1 MMIACQEWLRAS
13 DRGKHRVDSP
23 RAARLLTVN
32 LSSPGGPLL
41 VSACLAGYKCRY
53 DGGAKPNRDVV
64 GLAAEGLA
72 LPLCAELMG
81 GLPIP
86 RSPAEIVGGDGEDV
100 LDGHARVITRDGED
114 VTDAFVRGANAAASL
129 AEQMGCP
136 AAMLQERSPSCGLR
150 TIYDGTHTG
159 KLKQGCGVLAA
170 ALRRRGIA
178 VVAMGTVRERR
189 T

>member
-1 MMIACQEWLRAS
+1 M
-13 DRGKHRVDSP
+13 
-23 RAARLLTVN
+23 N
-32 LSSPGGPLL
+32 LSSPDGPLL
-41 VSACLAGYKCRY
+41 VSACLAGFRCRY
-53 DGGAKPNRDVV
+53 DGSAKPNRDVA

-100 LDGHARVITRDGED
+100 LDGHAHVITRDGED
-114 VTDAFVRGANAAASL
+114 VTDAFVRGANAAA
-129 AEQMGCP
+129 AVAAQMGCP
-136 AAMLQERSPSCGLR
+136 AAVLQERSPACGVR

-178 VVAMGTVRERR
+178 VVATEAVRERR
-189 T
+189 A